1 VSAVARLL
9 KEAELAVAEAASLD
23 RLDVARVKYLGRKGL
38 LTTYLKQ
45 LGNIPVADRPQIGK
59 EINDAKR
66 RVLAAIEARQNTLET
81 DNVNAR
87 LVTDKI
93 DVTLPGRGDGLGHLH
108 PLSRTLRRVTKILV
122 RAGFEVRTGP
132 DIEDEH
138 YNFAALNMPENHP
151 ARNMHDTFYLRSLK
165 KLLRT
170 HTSPVQIHAM
180 EQHGAPLKVI
190 APGRVYRCDSDLTHT
205 PMFTQVEGLA
215 VDHGVSFANLKSVI
229 DGFVSEFF
237 EREVKLR
244 FRPSYFPFT
253 EPSAEVDILSE
264 TGRWLEILGC
274 GMVHPN
280 VLKQGGVNPEQ
291 YSGYAFGMG
300 IERLAMLRYQVDD
313 LRSFFENDLRFLNQ
327 FA

>member
-1 VSAVARLL
+1 MSAVARLL
-9 KEAELAVAEAASLD
+9 KEAELAVTEAASLD

-59 EINDAKR
+59 EVNDAKR

>member
-1 VSAVARLL
+1 MSAVARLL

-45 LGNIPVADRPQIGK
+45 LSNIPVADRPQIGK
-59 EINDAKR
+59 EVNDAKR

-215 VDHGVSFANLKSVI
+215 VDRGVSFANLKSVI

-264 TGRWLEILGC
+264 TGRWLEIMGC

-300 IERLAMLRYQVDD
+300 IERLAMLRYQVGD

>member
-1 VSAVARLL
+1 MSAVARLL
-9 KEAELAVAEAASLD
+9 KEAELAVTEAASLD
-23 RLDVARVKYLGRKGL
+23 QLDVARVKYLGRKGL

-59 EINDAKR
+59 EVNNAKR
-66 RVLAAIEARQNTLET
+66 RVLAAIDARQDTLEA
-81 DNVNAR
+81 DNINVR

-93 DVTLPGRGDGLGHLH
+93 DVTLPGRGDGLGRLH
-108 PLSRTLRRVTKILV
+108 PLSRTLRRVTKILAQ
-122 RAGFEVRTGP
+122 AGFEVRTGP

-138 YNFAALNMPENHP
+138 YNFTALNMPENHP

>member
-1 VSAVARLL
+1 MSAVARLL

-23 RLDVARVKYLGRKGL
+23 QLDVARVKYLGRKGL

-59 EINDAKR
+59 EVNDAKR
-66 RVLAAIEARQNTLET
+66 RVLAAIEVRQSTLET

-93 DVTLPGRGDGLGHLH
+93 DVTLPGRGDALGHLH

-138 YNFAALNMPENHP
+138 YNFTALNMPENHP

-215 VDHGVSFANLKSVI
+215 IDHGVSFANLKSVI

-327 FA
+327 FS